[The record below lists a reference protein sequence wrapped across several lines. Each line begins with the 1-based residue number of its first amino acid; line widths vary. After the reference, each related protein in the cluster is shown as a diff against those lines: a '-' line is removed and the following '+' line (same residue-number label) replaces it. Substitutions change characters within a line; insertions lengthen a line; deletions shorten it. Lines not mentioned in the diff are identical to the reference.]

1 MLLVFV
7 VSTMRKLLEDPRNR
21 TCMQNFA
28 QNCFFPKMAPL
39 FYSTIFSRLFVN
51 STKYF
56 LINFRSRWYTWYMSL
71 RGIYLH
77 ACMHYTY
84 FQWRHPLCTMWRLPG
99 CRTVAGILELPPRAL
114 WGTSR
119 HTPPVGAPWSKGSPQ
134 GTDEPAEKPPRPS
147 CFLFPVKE

>member
-51 STKYF
+51 STNF
-56 LINFRSRWYTWYMSL
+56 FWINFRSRWYTWYMSL

-77 ACMHYTY
+77 ACMHALHLLSITSPTLYD
-84 FQWRHPLCTMWRLPG
+84 
-99 CRTVAGILELPPRAL
+99 VAFTRMSNGGRDSWAA
-114 WGTSR
+114 
-119 HTPPVGAPWSKGSPQ
+119 TPCPVGNISAHAPSGGPM
-134 GTDEPAEKPPRPS
+134 E
-147 CFLFPVKE
+147 

>member
-51 STKYF
+51 STIF
-56 LINFRSRWYTWYMSL
+56 FGINFRSRWYTWYMSL

-77 ACMHYTY
+77 ACMHITLTFNDVTHFVRCGVYQDVERWQGFLSCHPVPCGEHLGTRP
-84 FQWRHPLCTMWRLPG
+84 QWGPHGVRGR
-99 CRTVAGILELPPRAL
+99 PREQMNQQKNRQDLHAFF
-114 WGTSR
+114 
-119 HTPPVGAPWSKGSPQ
+119 
-134 GTDEPAEKPPRPS
+134 
-147 CFLFPVKE
+147 FL

>member
-51 STKYF
+51 STIFFDSFQIKMKYMIYVVERDLF
-56 LINFRSRWYTWYMSL
+56 TSMHALHLLSMTSPTLYDVAFTRMSNGG
-71 RGIYLH
+71 RD
-77 ACMHYTY
+77 
-84 FQWRHPLCTMWRLPG
+84 P
-99 CRTVAGILELPPRAL
+99 
-114 WGTSR
+114 
-119 HTPPVGAPWSKGSPQ
+119 
-134 GTDEPAEKPPRPS
+134 
-147 CFLFPVKE
+147 